1 VTEPAR
7 LMVLGYD
14 AMDPTTVRSLVED
27 GELPTFRRLLSTAAV
42 ARIDNPYGV
51 FVGNTWTSFFSGWSA
66 ARTGYHSTDEI
77 TPGTYTHRKTPF
89 NRMRGTPFWRELDH
103 SGRRVAAVDVPHSV
117 ANQPTGDGVEV
128 SEWGVHDRHKG
139 PRSFATP
146 DCGDLLDRF
155 GYHPVFGVEP
165 DLARDFSPDDYVHR
179 DGDLRTHA
187 EEAALLADF
196 ETGAALKTALSTHVL
211 SSARWDLFISV
222 AGESHA
228 VGHQHWYLHDR
239 DHPRHDAA
247 LARSIG
253 DPVAAVYSR
262 LDRSLAAHL
271 KLAGKD
277 TLVLVMLSH
286 GMGPH
291 YDGSAVLTEV
301 LRRLDALRSGIG
313 GPFDGRPP
321 RLYASEGDRRR
332 QRFFRMPN
340 NDHIGGV
347 RLNVRG
353 REPDGRVD
361 ADQVAADMEWLRAEL
376 LDLVNVD
383 TGAPA
388 VRAVERSEDHHPRTP
403 DDAFPDLFV
412 EWNCEAPITT
422 VSSASIGVVHLEAA
436 GWRSGDHRP
445 HGLLLATGAHLG
457 RSALMPPVAMLDLAP
472 TIRAALGMEG
482 GDVDGSPIPWLSAPL
497 SAS

>member
-1 VTEPAR
+1 MTAPAR
-7 LMVLGYD
+7 VMVLGFD
-14 AMDPTTVRSLVED
+14 AMDPTTMRSLAED
-27 GELPTFRRLLSTAAV
+27 GHLPTFRRLLSSAAV

-66 ARTGYHSTDEI
+66 ARTRYHSTDEI
-77 TPGTYTHRKTPF
+77 APGTYTHRKTPF
-89 NRMRGTPFWRELDH
+89 NRMRGTPFWRDLDRR
-103 SGRRVAAVDVPHSV
+103 GRRVAAVDVPHTV
-117 ANQPTGDGVEV
+117 ATQPSGDGVEV

-139 PRSFATP
+139 PRVFPSPA
-146 DCGDLLDRF
+146 CGDLLDRF
-155 GYHPVFGVEP
+155 GHHPVFGVEP

-179 DGDLRTHA
+179 EGDLRTHA
-187 EEAALLADF
+187 EEEALLRDF

-211 SSARWDLFISV
+211 ASGRWDLFISV
-222 AGESHA
+222 AAESHA

-239 DHPRHDAA
+239 NHPRHDVA
-247 LARSIG
+247 LERAIG
-253 DPVAAVYSR
+253 DPVAIIYSR

-271 KLAGKD
+271 ALAGKD

-301 LRRLDALRSGIG
+301 LRRLDTVRAG
-313 GPFDGRPP
+313 GTGLFDGRLPQ
-321 RLYASEGDRRR
+321 LYATEGDRRR

-361 ADQVAADMEWLRAEL
+361 PDEAAADMEWLRAEL
-376 LDLVNVD
+376 LDLVNLD

-388 VRAVERSEDHHPRTP
+388 VRAVERVQDHHPRSP

-422 VSSASIGVVHLEAA
+422 VSSARIGVVHLEAA
-436 GWRSGDHRP
+436 NWRTGDHRP
-445 HGLLLATGAHLG
+445 HGLLLATGGHLG
-457 RSALMPPVAMLDLAP
+457 RPAVMPPVAMLNLAP
-472 TIRAALGMEG
+472 TIFAALDVEA
-482 GDVDGSPIPWLSAPL
+482 GDLDGSPIPWLSAPL
-497 SAS
+497 SVT